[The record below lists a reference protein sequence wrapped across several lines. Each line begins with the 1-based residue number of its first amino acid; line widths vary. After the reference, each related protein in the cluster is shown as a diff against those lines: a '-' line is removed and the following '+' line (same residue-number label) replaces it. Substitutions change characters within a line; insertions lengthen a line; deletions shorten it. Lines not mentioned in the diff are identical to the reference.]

1 MKKTLLAAALWT
13 LAPGLALAAITGSK
27 HDLSSTNTTA
37 TVRSVAGAG
46 GTNQICVFCHAP
58 HNALRTPLL
67 WNRATTAATTYG
79 GWGIT
84 NTTVGTPLPTTIGD
98 VSRRCFSCHDGS
110 IAVGA
115 VANLG
120 GAPATITLT
129 GPATE
134 IDATGHIPDTS
145 FYSVRPSNMQGH
157 HPVSIPYAAPAA
169 GTNQYNGITSLAR
182 QGPGRYVPV
191 QTGAACTGSPT
202 GICTTAAAV
211 GPSIQLYPSAAGGT
225 TNYGLEC
232 SSCHDTHNG
241 TPGNGFLLRASAAGS
256 ALCFGC
262 HDK

>member
-1 MKKTLLAAALWT
+1 MKKLLIAAALAT
-13 LAPGLALAAITGSK
+13 LAPGLALAAITGSR

-37 TVRSVAGAG
+37 TVRSDTTAA

-58 HNALRTPLL
+58 HRAATTQLL
-67 WNRATTAATTYG
+67 WNRTNPAGSYS
-79 GWGIT
+79 GWGVT
-84 NTTVGTPLPTTIGD
+84 NTTAGTALPTVIGE
-98 VSRRCFSCHDGS
+98 VSRRCFSCHDGTVS
-110 IAVGA
+110 VGA
-115 VANLG
+115 VGNLG
-120 GAPATITLT
+120 GQAATIPMT
-129 GPATE
+129 GA
-134 IDATGHIPDTS
+134 DQTGGRITNT
-145 FYSVRPSNMQGH
+145 FYVVNPSSMQGH
-157 HPVSIPYAAPAA
+157 HPVSIPYAAPTA

-182 QGPGRYVPV
+182 QGAGNYVPV

-202 GICTTAAAV
+202 GICTTAAGV
-211 GPSIQLYPSAAGGT
+211 GVNIQLYPSAAGGT